1 MLTWRNLLTY
11 IRKPDLLVFSTIQP
25 VMFVLLFVY
34 VFGGAFKLILPAS
47 VPYVDFLM
55 PGIFVQTA
63 IFASTQT
70 GVGLAD
76 DLQKGLI
83 DRFRSLPMARSAVLA
98 GRTAADT
105 VSVSDPDGPDADR
118 GVPDRLPDPRGY
130 SPRRSSPS
138 SAWSPSGYAFT
149 WVAAF
154 AGLSLKTIEAVQ
166 AALFTIVF
174 PFVFVSTAFV
184 PLATFP
190 SWLQPFVEHNPVT
203 IWVDTVRVLT
213 LGDLYSRAD
222 QRPVRE
228 RQVARHPHV
237 AVDAVVRRVPRALL
251 LPGRPQ
257 LPRDLDRPGSARRGL
272 GNNPSAPVG
281 CPHRPVQ

>member
-1 MLTWRNLLTY
+1 MSAVTEVLRQPGRLGATVSDWWVITKRNLITY
-11 IRKPDLLVFSTIQP
+11 VRKPDLLVFSTIQP
-25 VMFVLLFVY
+25 VMFVLLFVF
-34 VFGGAFKLILPAS
+34 VFGGTFDRLLPPS

-105 VSVSDPDGPDADR
+105 VSVAIQTVLMLIVAYLVGYRFHEGTAEALLAFV
-118 GVPDRLPDPRGY
+118 GVV
-130 SPRRSSPS
+130 SV
-138 SAWSPSGYAFT
+138 GYAFT
-149 WVAAF
+149 WVSAF

-166 AALFTIVF
+166 AALFTVVF

-184 PLATFP
+184 PLATVP
-190 SWLQPFVEHNPVT
+190 QLAP
-203 IWVDTVRVLT
+203 
-213 LGDLYSRAD
+213 A
-222 QRPVRE
+222 
-228 RQVARHPHV
+228 
-237 AVDAVVRRVPRALL
+237 VRRTQPGDDLGGHRPRAH
-251 LPGRPQ
+251 
-257 LPRDLDRPGSARRGL
+257 AR
-272 GNNPSAPVG
+272 
-281 CPHRPVQ
+281 